1 LVILAFSLSIT
12 NRLTAVDPSVKIFE
26 ILNFKNSRI
35 AFISLGGKMRLVDKK
50 AMVTGAGQGI
60 GRSIA
65 LKLAQEGAD
74 VVIAEMNPDTGT
86 QAAKDVEAL
95 GRNAFF
101 ISVDVAKQRQV
112 QAMVGRVLKAWK
124 RIDILVNNAGF
135 DRPGSL
141 LKVKEDDW
149 DAVLGVHL
157 KGTLNCIQAVA
168 PHMIENVY
176 GKIVNLSSVWGRR
189 GAVSEISYSSA
200 KAGIIGLTKSVAR
213 ELGRYQIN
221 VNVVLPGFIVTPTVS
236 KMAEKY
242 RNLIIENT
250 PFKRA
255 GHPEEVAN
263 VVAFLVSDEAS
274 FVTGAMVEVSGG
286 WNM

>member
-1 LVILAFSLSIT
+1 V
-12 NRLTAVDPSVKIFE
+12 RLK
-26 ILNFKNSRI
+26 
-35 AFISLGGKMRLVDKK
+35 DKK
-50 AMVTGAGQGI
+50 AIVTGAGQGI

-65 LKLAQEGAD
+65 LKMAQEGAD
-74 VVIAEMNPDTGT
+74 VVIAEMNADTGAQT
-86 QAAKDVEAL
+86 AKEVEAL
-95 GRNAFF
+95 GRRAFF
-101 ISVDVAKQRQV
+101 ISVDVANQKQV
-112 QAMVGRVLKAWK
+112 QGMVDQVLKAWK

-141 LKVKEDDW
+141 LKVKEEDW

-168 PHMIENVY
+168 PHMIENSY
-176 GKIVNLSSVWGRR
+176 GKILNLSSVWGKR

-221 VNVVLPGFIVTPTVS
+221 VNAILPGLILTPTIA

-242 RNLIIENT
+242 QNMIIENT
-250 PFKRA
+250 PLKRM
-255 GHPEEVAN
+255 GKPEEMAN
-263 VVAFLVSDEAS
+263 VVAFLASDEAS
-274 FVTGAMVEVSGG
+274 FMTGAAVEVSGG

>member
-1 LVILAFSLSIT
+1 
-12 NRLTAVDPSVKIFE
+12 
-26 ILNFKNSRI
+26 
-35 AFISLGGKMRLVDKK
+35 MRLKDKK
-50 AMVTGAGQGI
+50 AIVTGAGQGI
-60 GRSIA
+60 GRSIT

-74 VVIAEMNPDTGT
+74 VVIAESNPDTGT
-86 QAAKDVEAL
+86 RTAKEVEAQ
-95 GRNAFF
+95 GRKALF
-101 ISVDVAKQRQV
+101 ISVDVANQKQV
-112 QAMVGRVLKAWK
+112 QAMVEQVLKAWK
-124 RIDILVNNAGF
+124 GIDILVNNAGF
-135 DRPGSL
+135 DRPGHL
-141 LKVKEDDW
+141 LKVKEEDW

-168 PHMIENVY
+168 PHMIEKGY
-176 GKIVNLSSVWGRR
+176 GKIVNLSSVWGKR

-221 VNVVLPGFIVTPTVS
+221 VNAILPGLILTPTIA

-242 RNLIIENT
+242 QNMIIENT
-250 PFKRA
+250 PLRRI
-255 GHPEEVAN
+255 GQPEEVAN

>member
-1 LVILAFSLSIT
+1 
-12 NRLTAVDPSVKIFE
+12 
-26 ILNFKNSRI
+26 
-35 AFISLGGKMRLVDKK
+35 MRLKEKK
-50 AMVTGAGQGI
+50 AIVTGAGQGI

-74 VVIAEMNPDTGT
+74 VIVAEMNSDTGAQT
-86 QAAKDVEAL
+86 AGEVEAL
-95 GRNAFF
+95 GRNALF
-101 ISVDVAKQRQV
+101 ISIDVANQKQV
-112 QAMVGRVLKAWK
+112 QKMVSDALGAWK
-124 RIDILVNNAGF
+124 KIDILVNNAGF

-141 LKVKEDDW
+141 LKVREEDW

-157 KGTLNCIQAVA
+157 KGTLSCIQTVT
-168 PHMIENVY
+168 PHMIENGY
-176 GKIVNLSSVWGRR
+176 GKVINLSSVWGTR
-189 GAVSEISYSSA
+189 GAVSEISYSTA

-221 VNVVLPGFIVTPTVS
+221 VNAVLPGFIWTPTVS

-242 RNLIIENT
+242 RNMIIENT
-250 PFKRA
+250 PFKRV
-255 GHPEEVAN
+255 GQPEEVAN
-263 VVAFLVSDEAS
+263 VVAFLASDEAS